1 MARFDISLLGD
12 AELTQKLQGLP
23 EKLERKVIRQAIRK
37 GGQPIVRD
45 AKAQA
50 NKLTGAMA
58 KSIKLRAMKRKKGRI
73 GVRIQ
78 TGTRGELGIAA
89 DDPYY
94 YPAIVEFGD
103 GETHHPYRFMRGA
116 LERNQ
121 QQSLTV
127 IRDAIAQGIE
137 REAASNT
144 V

>member
-12 AELTQKLQGLP
+12 VELERKLQALP

-37 GGQPIVRD
+37 GGQPILRD
-45 AKAQA
+45 ARANA

-58 KSIKLRAMKRKKGRI
+58 RSIKLRAMKRKKGRI

-78 TGTRGELGIAA
+78 TGTRLELGIRA

-103 GETHHPYRFMRGA
+103 GDTRRPYRFMRGA
-116 LERNQ
+116 LDRNQ
-121 QQSLTV
+121 HRSLTV
-127 IRDAIAQGIE
+127 MRDEIARGIA

-144 V
+144 P